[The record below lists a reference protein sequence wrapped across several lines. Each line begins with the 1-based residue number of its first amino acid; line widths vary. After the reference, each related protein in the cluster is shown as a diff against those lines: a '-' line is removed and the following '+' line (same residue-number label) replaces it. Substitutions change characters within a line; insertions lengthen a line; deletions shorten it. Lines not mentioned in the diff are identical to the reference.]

1 MPDPLY
7 NELHTGMK
15 NSEDS
20 AVWDTYIQAMRG
32 CVAKAG
38 DKLSPTIRRTLTAT
52 LQQLLTSCEDVT
64 RSCAAGCLASLL
76 PALPEEELTPVMTD
90 TVLLDE
96 TSADWTVRH
105 GRSATL
111 AVLMAQSPVT
121 TAPFK
126 DKVSKTILSH
136 MSGDHV
142 NIVTN
147 GVRSAGYLILDNVAN
162 SISSPPEIVTPF
174 VRSMNHS
181 SNDVKILV
189 AQMISLLAKSQTSL
203 LPTDLL
209 KPIVPTL
216 ISGTMEKNSMVRSCS
231 ETALVD
237 VLQLRKG
244 PQGQSEVLVLLDTGA
259 RESLTE
265 IISKSLTKLA
275 TQQEDKSTDLDDTLL
290 M

>member
-1 MPDPLY
+1 M
-7 NELHTGMK
+7 
-15 NSEDS
+15 
-20 AVWDTYIQAMRG
+20 
-32 CVAKAG
+32 
-38 DKLSPTIRRTLTAT
+38 
-52 LQQLLTSCEDVT
+52 
-64 RSCAAGCLASLL
+64 
-76 PALPEEELTPVMTD
+76 
-90 TVLLDE
+90 
-96 TSADWTVRH
+96 
-105 GRSATL
+105 
-111 AVLMAQSPVT
+111 
-121 TAPFK
+121 
-126 DKVSKTILSH
+126 LSH

-162 SISSPPEIVTPF
+162 NTSTPSEIITPF

-189 AQMISLLAKSQTSL
+189 AQMISLLAKSQSSL

-237 VLQLRKG
+237 ILQLRRG
-244 PQGQSEVLVLLDTGA
+244 PQGQSEVLLLLEAGT
-259 RESLTE
+259 RETLVE

-275 TQQEDKSTDLDDTLL
+275 TQQEDKNIVLDDTLL
-290 M
+290 L